1 MPFATHLE
9 YETAIEQQN
18 PGVDLEEDTG
28 FEKEYRE
35 KLRERMKQIID
46 RGYSSNSL

>member
-1 MPFATHLE
+1 MPFTTHEQYESMLE
-9 YETAIEQQN
+9 KAN
-18 PGVDLEEDTG
+18 PGVDYEEDTG